1 MYKFP
6 FFCKKKSATSDIKDN
21 AFNDVDNI
29 DDISTCENESSL
41 KEIVRGFY
49 HTKSSIS
56 NVLVNIEF
64 LYKNLFSGFVN
75 VEKVCVSLISKVN
88 DGRIKV
94 NAIFEDI
101 EKHNKEKLQK
111 VTDII
116 MDVQKSLET
125 INSFLGATNM
135 ISLNAKLEAARAKE
149 YGKGFSVVADEIKR
163 LSDQA
168 KGVMNMISVKEI
180 EQVSTDLISENIKEL
195 QLGIDNLFLNMI
207 EELTSLEESF
217 KYCIGQQGEF
227 STLINELEN
236 IEASVS
242 YLSRN
247 CDSFS
252 VSKAFV
258 YSNDDFLKELEFIIS
273 EHMSWMSVVKAI
285 VDNQK
290 SMAIQSDPMK
300 HGFGLFYQGFAPKE
314 LEIREVWEN
323 IYSDYLNIHKLVVEI
338 IKIFSQGN
346 FNNADLKNA
355 RDFFMRAENLSN
367 EIISRLESVKNM
379 VVECEN
385 QSINVFC

>member
-6 FFCKKKSATSDIKDN
+6 FFCKKKSAAAGVKDN
-21 AFNDVDNI
+21 SFNDVENI
-29 DDISTCENESSL
+29 DDISICENESSL
-41 KEIVRGFY
+41 KEMVRGFY
-49 HTKSSIS
+49 HAKSSIS
-56 NVLVNIEF
+56 NVLINIEF

-94 NAIFEDI
+94 SAIFEDI
-101 EKHNKEKLQK
+101 EKNNKEKLQK

-180 EQVSTDLISENIKEL
+180 EQVSTNLVSENIKEL

-207 EELTSLEESF
+207 EKLTSLEESF

-247 CDSFS
+247 CDSLFA
-252 VSKAFV
+252 SKAFV
-258 YSNDDFLKELEFIIS
+258 YSNDEFLKELEFIIS

-290 SMAIQSDPMK
+290 NMAIQSDPMK

-314 LEIREVWEN
+314 LEIREVWEK
-323 IYSDYLNIHKLVVEI
+323 IYSDYLNIHKLVVDI

-346 FNNADLKNA
+346 FNDADLKHA
-355 RDFFMRAENLSN
+355 RDFLMQAENLSN